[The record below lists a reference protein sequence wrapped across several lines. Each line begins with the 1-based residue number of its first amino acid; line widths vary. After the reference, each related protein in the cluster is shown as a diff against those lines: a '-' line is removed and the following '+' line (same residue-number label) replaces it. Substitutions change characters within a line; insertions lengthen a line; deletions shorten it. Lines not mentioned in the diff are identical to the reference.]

1 MEQME
6 SDSLNRNRHSSEEL
20 QDLLNQMK
28 EENKALRKIVDY
40 FERRSKNP
48 DSANSNYGNGVL
60 RQDPSDNS

>member
-1 MEQME
+1 ME

-40 FERRSKNP
+40 FEKRSKNQ
-48 DSANSNYGNGVL
+48 DSANSNYGNEVL
-60 RQDPSDNS
+60 HQDPSDNS